1 MKVSSKGACIQ
12 SICVGR
18 DTAVMCLGFVNLVSF
33 SDWKYHS
40 FWTAEHLEIQ
50 AKWTC
55 IFQIL
60 SEQTF
65 WAEKEDTA
73 GKSESWADVL
83 PKYSEPNT
91 LKMGKGL

>member
-1 MKVSSKGACIQ
+1 MKVSSKRACIQ

-18 DTAVMCLGFVNLVSF
+18 GTAVMCLDFVGLVSC

-60 SEQTF
+60 SGRNF
-65 WAEKEDTA
+65 WAGKEDTS
-73 GKSESWADVL
+73 GKSES
-83 PKYSEPNT
+83 
-91 LKMGKGL
+91 